1 MLENKQANSHLI
13 ILFKCEQDGEAAE
26 VIAAGAGSLK
36 SKTKLGQNKCII
48 GAQQVRQLMTL
59 GGRSSASGAEVTN
72 PLH

>member
-26 VIAAGAGSLK
+26 VIAADSLK

-48 GAQQVRQLMTL
+48 SAQRVRQLMTL
-59 GGRSSASGAEVTN
+59 GSRSSARGAEVTN